1 METFTSDLQSNLTRI
16 ALVEAFFKARNCNA
30 VDACSCDLCIDLVHL
45 QGTCGLQ
52 PKYDQSKHLEHLIPT
67 LIGIREEAALDV
79 LGIQHANNLFAN
91 KDVFSGIKEI
101 REGALP
107 AYMYYEEHKGGP
119 KEATSSLN
127 KQTCFILVTI
137 ALPDAYLEY
146 FRARFN

>member
-30 VDACSCDLCIDLVHL
+30 VDACSCDLCIDLVQL
-45 QGTCGLQ
+45 QGICGLQ
-52 PKYDQSKHLEHLIPT
+52 PKYDQSKHLEHLLPT

-91 KDVFSGIKEI
+91 EDIFSGIKEI

-107 AYMYYEEHKGGP
+107 AYRYYEENKGQLSG
-119 KEATSSLN
+119 ETSSLN
-127 KQTCFILVTI
+127 RRTCFILVTI

-146 FRARFN
+146 FRTRFN